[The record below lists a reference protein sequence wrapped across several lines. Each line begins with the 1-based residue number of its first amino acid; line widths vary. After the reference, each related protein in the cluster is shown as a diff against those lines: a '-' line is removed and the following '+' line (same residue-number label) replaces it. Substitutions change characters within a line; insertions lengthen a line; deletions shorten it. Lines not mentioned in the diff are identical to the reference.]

1 MIAFLL
7 LCYFCVNFMQISAA
21 PAPQLVFPDQNLC
34 EFYPTP
40 VSVVPI
46 IIDPNVDYVDS
57 INHPVVYDVGPQP
70 VPYIWPT
77 QGISSTISS
86 TQIDLW
92 PDYYYDNTFYD
103 PVEDVVRDSLSKL
116 AEISVNAEDF
126 ADCENDFLDR
136 FTNPYIV

>member
-1 MIAFLL
+1 MVAFIL
-7 LCYFCVNFMQISAA
+7 LCYFCANFLQILAA

-34 EFYPTP
+34 DICPTP

-46 IIDPNVDYVDS
+46 VDPNVDYVDS
-57 INHPVVYDVGPQP
+57 ISYPLVYGPQP
-70 VPYIWPT
+70 VPIIWPN

-86 TQIDLW
+86 TQVDLW
-92 PDYYYDNTFYD
+92 PDYYYDNSFYD

-116 AEISVNAEDF
+116 AEIAVNAGDF
-126 ADCENDFLDR
+126 VDRENDFLNR

>member
-1 MIAFLL
+1 MIAFILL
-7 LCYFCVNFMQISAA
+7 SYCCVNFMQILAV

-34 EFYPTP
+34 AFCPTP
-40 VSVVPI
+40 VSVVP

-57 INHPVVYDVGPQP
+57 INYPLYGIGPQP
-70 VPYIWPT
+70 VPYVWPN

-86 TQIDLW
+86 TQVDLW
-92 PDYYYDNTFYD
+92 PDYYYDYNFYD

-116 AEISVNAEDF
+116 TQIAVNAGDF
-126 ADCENDFLDR
+126 VDRENDFLNR